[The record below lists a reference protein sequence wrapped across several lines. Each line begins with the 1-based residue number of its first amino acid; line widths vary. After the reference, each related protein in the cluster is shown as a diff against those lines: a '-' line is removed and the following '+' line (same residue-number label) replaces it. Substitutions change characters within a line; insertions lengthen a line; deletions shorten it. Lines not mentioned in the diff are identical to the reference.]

1 VHGCSQAEYSL
12 LTAESGPLFRTYK
25 SATQPKPN
33 RIPKAGYTITNL
45 NSQRN
50 VRATNTKPPTP
61 NPKPISLTFAA
72 RMREL
77 SLVIPVMNEEDNIK
91 PLLEAVRDALQDFD
105 YEVILV
111 DDGSTDATRR
121 RIVEYGDDRTVLVE
135 LRKNYGQSTAMTA
148 GIDHANGKYVA
159 LLDGDLQND
168 PTDIPF
174 MVDLLKREDWD
185 VVAGNRKNRKDGMVL
200 RKIPSKIANA
210 MIRRMTG
217 VYIKDYGC
225 TLKIFKKEIAED
237 LGLYGE
243 LHRFIP
249 VLAKLQGARITQVDV
264 KHHPRKFG
272 KSKYGIGR
280 TFRVLSDLVLMVFF
294 RRYMQKPMHLFGT
307 LGFISLGLGILI
319 NAYLLF
325 LKILGHD
332 IWGKPILILGL
343 IFLLGGIQLITIG
356 ILAEIAVRTYYE
368 SQSKKTYQVRKVY
381 QKEKV
386 QETLE
391 ITV

>member
-1 VHGCSQAEYSL
+1 VAASL
-12 LTAESGPLFRTYK
+12 LPDF
-25 SATQPKPN
+25 
-33 RIPKAGYTITNL
+33 
-45 NSQRN
+45 
-50 VRATNTKPPTP
+50 
-61 NPKPISLTFAA
+61 LTFAIH
-72 RMREL
+72 MKEL

-91 PLLEAVRDALQDFD
+91 PLLEAVRSALKEID
-105 YEVILV
+105 YEVVLV
-111 DDGSTDATRR
+111 DDGSTDATKKM
-121 RIVEYGDDRTVLVE
+121 IVENADERTVLVE

-148 GIDHANGKYVA
+148 GIDHANAKYVA
-159 LLDGDLQND
+159 MIDGDLQND

-174 MVDLLKREDWD
+174 MLELAKKEDWD
-185 VVAGNRKNRKDGMVL
+185 VVAGERKNRKDGMVL
-200 RKIPSKIANA
+200 RKIPSGIANA
-210 MIRRMTG
+210 LIRKMTG

-225 TLKIFKKEIAED
+225 TLKVFKKEIAED

-249 VLAKLQGARITQVDV
+249 VLAKMQGAKITQVDV

-294 RRYMQKPMHLFGT
+294 RRYLQKPMHLFGT
-307 LGFISLGLGILI
+307 IGFISFGLGLLI
-319 NAYLLF
+319 NLYLLV

-332 IWGKPILILGL
+332 IWGKPMLILGL

-356 ILAEIAVRTYYE
+356 ILAEIAVRTYFE
-368 SQSKKTYQVRKVY
+368 SQQKKTYNVRKVY
-381 QKEKV
+381 RKQKEAD
-386 QETLE
+386 TLE